1 MNGENH
7 IHKLGL
13 KLNFKMDFSDHG
25 NDSQQAQVYW
35 SFCDAPSFLYLFKD
49 YLCQELC

>member
-13 KLNFKMDFSDHG
+13 KVNFKMDFSDHG
-25 NDSQQAQVYW
+25 NDSQQVPVVLVSLGW
-35 SFCDAPSFLYLFKD
+35 SFLPLLV
-49 YLCQELC
+49 

>member
-25 NDSQQAQVYW
+25 NDSQQAQVV
-35 SFCDAPSFLYLFKD
+35 LVIL
-49 YLCQELC
+49 